1 MVELHLVHFRDV
13 DEILFEELPNDTK
26 V

>member
-13 DEILFEELPNDTK
+13 DEISFEELPNDTK